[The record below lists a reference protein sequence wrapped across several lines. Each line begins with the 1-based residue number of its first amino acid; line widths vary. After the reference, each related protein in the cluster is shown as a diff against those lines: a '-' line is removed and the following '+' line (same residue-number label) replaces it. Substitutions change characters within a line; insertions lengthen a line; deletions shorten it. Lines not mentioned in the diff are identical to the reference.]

1 MQIILAYTNSDTLI
15 PELKIFSSKEFA
27 RKNIKEHLEHLDTK
41 NCQVISD
48 EEIDEF
54 LRDLNCKKAI
64 WGTLYSIN
72 NDCYE
77 IVATGL
83 LIGDKK

>member
-15 PELKIFSSKEFA
+15 PELKVFSSKELA
-27 RKNIKEHLEHLDTK
+27 KKDIKERLERLDTE

-48 EEIDEF
+48 KEIDEL

-64 WGTLYSIN
+64 WGALYSN

-83 LIGDKK
+83 LIGGKNG

>member
-15 PELKIFSSKEFA
+15 PELKIFSSKESA
-27 RKNIKEHLEHLDTK
+27 RKDIKEHLDTK

-48 EEIDEF
+48 EEIDEL

-64 WGTLYSIN
+64 WGTLYSSN